1 MNSAS
6 PLSLSVLL
14 MAIGLLAAPAGAES
28 VPPEPLDRF
37 RSTAPAT
44 SVESWLAQADHPATV
59 TRVVVTPLPDE
70 LEIALE
76 TPAGQSLL
84 IDANQFRA
92 EGNQL
97 IAEINNASLV
107 LPEGA
112 EFNQADPTT
121 EVASVRVW
129 QIAPDRIQV
138 VVTGRNGLPVQDVTL
153 ATGDLAYS
161 LNVDANAPE
170 EELVV
175 TGQRSPSYRVPNASS
190 ATGTDTP
197 ILETPFSVQVI
208 PQAVLRDQQVINI
221 EDALTNV
228 SGVSYAGSNS
238 GRESTVSIRGF
249 GNQYPATV
257 SILRDGYR
265 LYGSFQAIPEVANLE
280 QIEVLKGP
288 ASILYGQIEP
298 GGIINLVSKQP
309 LAEPFYE
316 VELQGGSNELIRP
329 RIDFGGPL
337 TADGSLRYRLNSV
350 YQHQA
355 PFRDF
360 ETDTNRFS
368 IAPALAWKISDQ
380 TDLSLNLEYIHQ
392 KGPSDFGLSRFED
405 GVAPV
410 DRELIITDPEDSIT
424 TDYFSTG
431 YQFEHRF
438 SDNWKIRNGFRY
450 ISYDYDYSVVALPL
464 TANGP
469 RVTRFYADQDG
480 EDQSYTLQTSV
491 VGTFKTGSI
500 AHQATIGLDLNRSES
515 RISTLFDRS
524 KPSIINIFDRNYDA
538 VVRPDRSDLPPFND
552 DLTTANRLGF
562 YLQDQINLT
571 DNLIVVAGLR
581 YDTIGIETEDQLGRR
596 EGNNIELSSWT
607 PRLGIL
613 YRPIPE
619 LSLFANYSQSFRPT
633 TSTGADG
640 SILKPEEGE
649 GFEVGV
655 KAELFDRRLLATLT
669 YFDITKQNVPVT
681 DPDNLLFSVSSG
693 EQRNRGIEL
702 DLIGELLPGWK
713 ILGSYAYIDSEV
725 TEDTNEALI
734 GNRLYGIPEHKAT
747 LWTTYEIQSGSF
759 KGLGFGLGFEYAS
772 DRYGNLANDYKI
784 GDYFIGNAAIFYQR
798 DNYRFALNFRNFTD
812 ETYIKSTVGSNTG
825 LEVGTPFTVTG
836 SASIRF

>member
-1 MNSAS
+1 MNAAS

-14 MAIGLLAAPAGAES
+14 VAIGALAAPAGAES
-28 VPPEPLDRF
+28 VPLEPLDRF
-37 RSTAPAT
+37 RSNAPAT
-44 SVESWLAQADHPATV
+44 SVESWLAQADRPATV

-97 IAEINNASLV
+97 IAEISNASLA

-112 EFNQADPTT
+112 EFTRTDPTA

-138 VVTGRNGLPVQDVTL
+138 VVTGRNGLPTQDVTL

-208 PQAVLRDQQVINI
+208 PQAVLRDQQVISI

-238 GRESTVSIRGF
+238 GREATVSIRGF

-257 SILRDGYR
+257 SVLRDGYR

-316 VELQGGSNELIRP
+316 VELQGGSNELVRP

-410 DRELIITDPEDSIT
+410 DRKLIITDPEDSIT

-480 EDQSYTLQTSV
+480 EDKSYTLQTSL
-491 VGTFKTGSI
+491 VGNFKTGSI

-515 RISTLFDRS
+515 RIATVFDRS
-524 KPSIINIFDRNYDA
+524 KPSIINIFDRDYDA
-538 VVRPDRSDLPPFND
+538 VVRPDRSSLPPFND

-571 DNLIVVAGLR
+571 ENLIVVAGLR

-596 EGNNIELSSWT
+596 EGNNTELNSWT

-655 KAELFDRRLLATLT
+655 KTELFDRRLLATLT

-693 EQRNRGIEL
+693 EQRNRGLEF

-725 TEDTNEALI
+725 TEDTNESLI

-747 LWTTYEIQSGSF
+747 LWTTYEIQSGSL
-759 KGLGFGLGFEYAS
+759 KGLGFGVGFEYAS

>member
-1 MNSAS
+1 
-6 PLSLSVLL
+6 
-14 MAIGLLAAPAGAES
+14 
-28 VPPEPLDRF
+28 
-37 RSTAPAT
+37 
-44 SVESWLAQADHPATV
+44 
-59 TRVVVTPLPDE
+59 
-70 LEIALE
+70 
-76 TPAGQSLL
+76 
-84 IDANQFRA
+84 
-92 EGNQL
+92 
-97 IAEINNASLV
+97 
-107 LPEGA
+107 
-112 EFNQADPTT
+112 
-121 EVASVRVW
+121 
-129 QIAPDRIQV
+129 
-138 VVTGRNGLPVQDVTL
+138 
-153 ATGDLAYS
+153 
-161 LNVDANAPE
+161 
-170 EELVV
+170 
-175 TGQRSPSYRVPNASS
+175 
-190 ATGTDTP
+190 
-197 ILETPFSVQVI
+197 
-208 PQAVLRDQQVINI
+208 
-221 EDALTNV
+221 
-228 SGVSYAGSNS
+228 
-238 GRESTVSIRGF
+238 
-249 GNQYPATV
+249 
-257 SILRDGYR
+257 
-265 LYGSFQAIPEVANLE
+265 
-280 QIEVLKGP
+280 
-288 ASILYGQIEP
+288 
-298 GGIINLVSKQP
+298 
-309 LAEPFYE
+309 
-316 VELQGGSNELIRP
+316 
-329 RIDFGGPL
+329 
-337 TADGSLRYRLNSV
+337 
-350 YQHQA
+350 
-355 PFRDF
+355 
-360 ETDTNRFS
+360 
-368 IAPALAWKISDQ
+368 
-380 TDLSLNLEYIHQ
+380 
-392 KGPSDFGLSRFED
+392 
-405 GVAPV
+405 
-410 DRELIITDPEDSIT
+410 
-424 TDYFSTG
+424 
-431 YQFEHRF
+431 
-438 SDNWKIRNGFRY
+438 
-450 ISYDYDYSVVALPL
+450 
-464 TANGP
+464 
-469 RVTRFYADQDG
+469 
-480 EDQSYTLQTSV
+480 

-759 KGLGFGLGFEYAS
+759 KGLGFGVGFEYAS

-798 DNYRFALNFRNFTD
+798 NNYRFALNFRNFTD

>member
-1 MNSAS
+1 MKPAS
-6 PLSLSVLL
+6 PLSLSVLV

-44 SVESWLAQADHPATV
+44 SVESWLAQADRPATV
-59 TRVVVTPLPDE
+59 TRVVVTALPDE

-112 EFNQADPTT
+112 EFNQADPTS
-121 EVASVRVW
+121 EVAAVRVW
-129 QIAPDRIQV
+129 QVAPDRIQV
-138 VVTGRNGLPVQDVTL
+138 VVTGRNGLPIQDVTL

-221 EDALTNV
+221 EDALNNV
-228 SGVSYAGSNS
+228 SGVAFAGSNGS
-238 GRESTVSIRGF
+238 REASFSIRGF
-249 GNQYPATV
+249 GNQFSTGAPL
-257 SILRDGYR
+257 LRDGYR
-265 LYGSFQAIPEVANLE
+265 IYGGFQAIPEVANLE

-309 LAEPFYE
+309 LDQPFYE
-316 VELQGGSNELIRP
+316 AEFQAGSDELVRP
-329 RIDFGGPL
+329 RIDFSGPL
-337 TADGSLRYRLNSV
+337 TSDGSLRYRLNAL
-350 YQHQA
+350 YQHRS

-360 ETDTNRFS
+360 DTDINRFA
-368 IAPALAWKISDQ
+368 IAPVLAWKISDQ
-380 TDLSLNLEYIHQ
+380 TDLALNLEYIHQ
-392 KGPSDFGLSRFED
+392 KGPADFGISRFGD

-410 DRELIITDPEDSIT
+410 DREFVINNPDDSIT
-424 TDYFSTG
+424 TEYLNTG

-450 ISYDYDYSVVALPL
+450 INYTYDYSVIALPIIVND
-464 TANGP
+464 AEI
-469 RVTRFYADQDG
+469 TRFYADQDG
-480 EDQSYTLQTSV
+480 DDRSYTAQTSV
-491 VGTFKTGSI
+491 IGNFKTGSLE
-500 AHQATIGLDLNRSES
+500 HEATIGLDLNYSEFA
-515 RISTLFDRS
+515 IETLFDTAN
-524 KPSIINIFDRNYDA
+524 PSTINIFNPEYER
-538 VVRPDRSDLPPFND
+538 VPKPDRSDLPSFQD
-552 DLTTANRLGF
+552 DITISTRLGI
-562 YLQDQINLT
+562 YLQDRIKLT
-571 DNLIVVAGLR
+571 DNLLIIAGLR
-581 YDTIGIETEDQLGRR
+581 YDTIDSKTDQKLTD
-596 EGNNIELSSWT
+596 ESSSFNADAWT

-613 YRPIPE
+613 YQPIPE
-619 LSLFANYSQSFRPT
+619 LALFASYSQSFRPT
-633 TSTGADG
+633 TATSSSGA
-640 SILKPEEGE
+640 ILPPEEGE

-669 YFDITKQNVPVT
+669 YFDIAKQNVAVS
-681 DPDNLLFSVSSG
+681 DPANPLFSVASG

-702 DLIGELLPGWK
+702 DLIGEPLPGWK
-713 ILGSYAYIDSEV
+713 ILGSYAYIDGEV
-725 TEDTNEALI
+725 TEDTDEALI
-734 GNRLYGIPEHKAT
+734 GNRPAGLAKHKAT
-747 LWTTYEIQSGSF
+747 LWTSYEIQSGSF
-759 KGLGFGLGFEYAS
+759 KGLGFGVGFEYAS
-772 DRYGNLANDYKI
+772 DRYGSLANDYRL
-784 GDYFIGNAAIFYQR
+784 GDYLIGNAAIFYQR

-812 ETYIKSTVGSNTG
+812 ENYIKGATGNEGGIEVGS
-825 LEVGTPFTVTG
+825 PFTVTG

>member
-1 MNSAS
+1 MTPAS

-14 MAIGLLAAPAGAES
+14 MAIGLWAAPAAAEP

-37 RSTAPAT
+37 RSNAPAT
-44 SVESWLAQADHPATV
+44 SVESWLAQADRPATV

-76 TPAGQSLL
+76 TPAGQALL

-97 IAEINNASLV
+97 IAEIRNATLV

-112 EFNQADPTT
+112 EFTQADPTA

-138 VVTGRNGLPVQDVTL
+138 VVTGRNGLPTQDVTL

-161 LNVDANAPE
+161 LNVDADVPE

-175 TGQRSPSYRVPNASS
+175 TGERSPSYRVPNASS

-221 EDALTNV
+221 EDALNNV
-228 SGVSYAGSNS
+228 SGVAFAGSNGS
-238 GRESTVSIRGF
+238 REASFSIRGF
-249 GNQYPATV
+249 GNQFSTGAPL
-257 SILRDGYR
+257 LRDGYR
-265 LYGSFQAIPEVANLE
+265 IYGGFQAIPEVANLE

-288 ASILYGQIEP
+288 SSILYGQIEP

-309 LAEPFYE
+309 LDQAFYE
-316 VELQGGSNELIRP
+316 AEFQAGSDELVRP
-329 RIDFGGPL
+329 RIDFSGPL
-337 TADGSLRYRLNSV
+337 TSDGSLRYRLNAL
-350 YQHQA
+350 YQHQS

-360 ETDTNRFS
+360 DTDINRFA
-368 IAPALAWKISDQ
+368 IAPVLAWRISDQ
-380 TDLSLNLEYIHQ
+380 TDLSFNLEYIHQ
-392 KGPSDFGLSRFED
+392 KGPADFGISRFGD

-410 DRELIITDPEDSIT
+410 DREFVINNPDDSVT
-424 TDYFSTG
+424 TEYLSAG

-438 SDNWKIRNGFRY
+438 SDNWKLRNGFRY
-450 ISYDYDYSVVALPL
+450 INYTYDYSVVALPFL
-464 TANGP
+464 VNDAE
-469 RVTRFYADQDG
+469 VTRFYADQDG
-480 EDQSYTLQTSV
+480 DDRSYTAQTSL
-491 VGTFKTGSI
+491 VGNFKTGSLE
-500 AHQATIGLDLNRSES
+500 HQATIGFDLNYSEFA
-515 RISTLFDRS
+515 IETVFDAAN
-524 KPSIINIFDRNYDA
+524 PSVINIFNPDYDR
-538 VVRPDRSDLPPFND
+538 VPKPDRSDLPPFSN
-552 DLTTANRLGF
+552 DLTTATRLGI
-562 YLQDQINLT
+562 YLQDRINLT
-571 DNLIVVAGLR
+571 DHLMVIAGLR
-581 YDTIGIETEDQLGRR
+581 YDTIDQETENKLNPDR
-596 EGNNIELSSWT
+596 SSSFNAEAWT

-613 YRPIPE
+613 YQPIPE
-619 LSLFANYSQSFRPT
+619 LSLFASYSQSFRPT
-633 TSTGADG
+633 TATSVDG
-640 SILKPEEGE
+640 GVLQPEEGE

-669 YFDITKQNVPVT
+669 YFDITKQNVAVT
-681 DPDNLLFSVSSG
+681 DPNNPLFSVSSG
-693 EQRNRGIEL
+693 EQRNRGLEL
-702 DLIGELLPGWK
+702 DLIGELSPGWK
-713 ILGSYAYIDSEV
+713 LLGSYAYIDGEI
-725 TEDTNEALI
+725 TEDTNESLI
-734 GNRLYGIPEHKAT
+734 GNRPAGLAKHKAS

-759 KGLGFGLGFEYAS
+759 QGLGFGIGFEYAS
-772 DRYGNLANDYKI
+772 DRYGDLANSYRL

-812 ETYIKSTVGSNTG
+812 EHYIKAATG
-825 LEVGTPFTVTG
+825 NEGGIEVGTPFTITG

>member
-1 MNSAS
+1 MNPAS

-14 MAIGLLAAPAGAES
+14 MVIGALAAPAGAES

-37 RSTAPAT
+37 RSNAPAT
-44 SVESWLAQADHPATV
+44 SVESWLAQADRPATV
-59 TRVVVTPLPDE
+59 TRVVVTPLSDE

-97 IAEINNASLV
+97 IAEISNASLA

-112 EFNQADPTT
+112 EFTQADPTA

-138 VVTGRNGLPVQDVTL
+138 VVTGRNGLPTQDVTL

-161 LNVDANAPE
+161 LNVDADVPE

-175 TGQRSPSYRVPNASS
+175 TGQGSPSYRVPNASS

-208 PQAVLRDQQVINI
+208 PQAVLRDQQVIRI
-221 EDALTNV
+221 EDALANV
-228 SGVSYAGSNS
+228 SGVTYAGSS
-238 GRESTVSIRGF
+238 GSREAAFSLRGF
-249 GNQYPATV
+249 GTGSFSGGGPV
-257 SILRDGYR
+257 LRDGYR
-265 LYGSFQAIPEVANLE
+265 VYGGFQPVPELANLE

-288 ASILYGQIEP
+288 SSILYGQIEP

-316 VELQGGSNELIRP
+316 VELQGGSHELVRP

-337 TADGSLRYRLNSV
+337 TEDGSLRYRLNAL
-350 YQHQA
+350 YQHES

-360 ETDTNRFS
+360 DTDTNRFS
-368 IAPALAWKISDQ
+368 IAPVIAWKIDDR
-380 TDLSLNLEYIHQ
+380 TDLSFNLEYLHQ
-392 KGPSDFGLSRFED
+392 KSPADFGLSRFED

-410 DRELIITDPEDSIT
+410 SREFVINNPDDTVT
-424 TDYFSTG
+424 TEYLSTG

-450 ISYDYDYSVVALPL
+450 INYTYDYSVLALPIGV
-464 TANGP
+464 NGAEI
-469 RVTRFYADQDG
+469 TRFYADQDA
-480 EDQSYTLQTSV
+480 EDRSYTTQTSI
-491 VGTFKTGSI
+491 VGDFKTGSLE
-500 AHQATIGLDLNRSES
+500 HQATIGFDLNYSEFK
-515 RISTLFDRS
+515 IDTLFDTAN
-524 KPSIINIFDRNYDA
+524 PLTLNIFDPDYDILPK
-538 VVRPDRSDLPPFND
+538 PDRSDLPPFQD
-552 DLTTANRLGF
+552 DVTTATRLGV
-562 YLQDQINLT
+562 YLQDRIKLTNNLM
-571 DNLIVVAGLR
+571 IIAGLR
-581 YDTIGIETEDQLGRR
+581 YDTIDSETDRKLADE
-596 EGNNIELSSWT
+596 SSSFSADAWT

-613 YRPIPE
+613 YQPMPE
-619 LSLFANYSQSFRPT
+619 VALFANYSQSFSPT
-633 TSTGADG
+633 SATDAGG
-640 SILKPEEGE
+640 SVLQPEEGE

-669 YFDITKQNVPVT
+669 YFDITKQNIAVT
-681 DPDNLLFSVSSG
+681 DPTNPLFSVAVG
-693 EQRNRGIEL
+693 EQRNRGIEF
-702 DLIGELLPGWK
+702 DLAGELLPGWK
-713 ILGSYAYIDSEV
+713 ILGSYAYIDGEI
-725 TEDTNEALI
+725 TEDTDESLI
-734 GNRLYGIPEHKAT
+734 GNRPIATPEHRAS
-747 LWTTYEIQSGSF
+747 LWTTYEIQSGSL
-759 KGLGFGLGFEYAS
+759 KGLGFGVGFEYAG
-772 DRYGNLANDYKI
+772 DRYGNPENSFSI

-812 ETYIKSTVGSNTG
+812 EDYIRSAGGGNTSITP
-825 LEVGTPFTVTG
+825 GTPFTVTG